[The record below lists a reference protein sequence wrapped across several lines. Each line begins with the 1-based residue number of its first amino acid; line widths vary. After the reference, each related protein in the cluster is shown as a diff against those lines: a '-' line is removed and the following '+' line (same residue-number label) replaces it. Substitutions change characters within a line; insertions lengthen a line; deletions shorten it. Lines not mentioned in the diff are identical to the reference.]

1 MTQPAALY
9 YTERRPGVALPT
21 VAGKVHGIVGLSPT
35 EVQCDECLVVR
46 TGIYAEK
53 IGITV
58 ILVDITFNP
67 RRYER
72 GDKRRLCGTCRATH
86 WKGDRK

>member
-1 MTQPAALY
+1 MTRTAALY

-21 VAGKVHGIVGLSPT
+21 VTGKVHGIVGLNPA
-35 EVQCDECLVVR
+35 EVQCDACLVVR

-72 GDKRRLCGTCRATH
+72 GDKRRLCRECRVAH
-86 WKGDRK
+86 WKGDRE